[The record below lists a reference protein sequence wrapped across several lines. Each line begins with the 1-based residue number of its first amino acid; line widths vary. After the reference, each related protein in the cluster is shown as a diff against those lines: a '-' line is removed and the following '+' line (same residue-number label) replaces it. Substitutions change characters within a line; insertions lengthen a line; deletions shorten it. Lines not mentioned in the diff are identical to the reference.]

1 MAFEQSRE
9 RLSLVTAPHPT
20 SVRSLNTSPIPCN
33 SCFPFGALSMPR
45 LDCQL
50 PQQPQPGS
58 DLTIHMRVGPNL
70 AAVDWVQLRY
80 QVGYKAEVT
89 LTAERGAYKGAR
101 RALGGRAGLAKGGR
115 GRGWARGREAG
126 AQGDNALAGSTRA
139 DAYGLAH
146 ILITHASPA
155 LLVPPS
161 MRRRR
166 DELPGPHPCLRL
178 QQWGHGPLARSG
190 EAVMEW

>member
-1 MAFEQSRE
+1 MALEQSKE
-9 RLSLVTAPHPT
+9 CLSLVPAPDPT
-20 SVRSLNTSPIPCN
+20 SVRSLNTSPTPCN

-101 RALGGRAGLAKGGR
+101 RRPWGGGQGWRRGVEDGAGQGAGR
-115 GRGWARGREAG
+115 RGPRG
-126 AQGDNALAGSTRA
+126 T
-139 DAYGLAH
+139 
-146 ILITHASPA
+146 
-155 LLVPPS
+155 
-161 MRRRR
+161 MR
-166 DELPGPHPCLRL
+166 
-178 QQWGHGPLARSG
+178 
-190 EAVMEW
+190 